1 MYLSLLLIDSRLT
14 VARAWLGN
22 PYRVH
27 QRLLMAFPGHQPE
40 RLLFRVEPEWELP
53 RLLVQAE
60 QEAEWD
66 VAFADLPVLAEPP
79 RQKTYEAD
87 FTLGEMLRFRLRA
100 NPTKRLSAGR
110 PGEKVDGPRVG
121 LFKEDDQ
128 RGWLA
133 RKGVLAGFE
142 PLEFDIEPLGTIVS
156 RKNPAKD
163 KTRQSHLV
171 VEYQG
176 RLRVLDPD
184 ALKLAV
190 GHGIG
195 ASKAYGN
202 GLLSLAR
209 V

>member
-1 MYLSLLLIDSRLT
+1 MYLSLLSIDSRST

-22 PYRVH
+22 PYRIH
-27 QRLLMAFPGHQPE
+27 QRLLMAFQGKQPE
-40 RLLFRVEPEWELP
+40 RLLFRVEPEWDLP

-60 QEAEWD
+60 QEAAWD
-66 VAFADLPVLAEPP
+66 VAFADLPVLAESP
-79 RQKTYEAD
+79 RQKTYEAI
-87 FTLGEMLRFRLRA
+87 FTIGEMLRFRLRA

-121 LFKEDDQ
+121 LFKQSDQ
-128 RGWLA
+128 RSWLA

-142 PLEFDIEPLGTIVS
+142 PLEFDVRPLGTIVS

-163 KTRQSHLV
+163 RARQSHVV